1 MISEEHQEYYKLID
15 ASILR
20 ELNALLNGYLNKKD
34 YHGFFEPDV
43 EAVTAVDDR
52 ERQFKVDA
60 ANFIEN
66 AFCIK
71 AEPTAI
77 GNILASVLLK
87 RGWCE

>member
-1 MISEEHQEYYKLID
+1 MISDEHQEYYKLVD

-43 EAVTAVDDR
+43 EKVTAVDEE

-60 ANFIEN
+60 ANFIET
-66 AFCIK
+66 AYYIG

-77 GNILASVLLK
+77 GNILASVLLH